1 MMAALLVRQAVA
13 LKPLMRVGNTIFT
26 PWLVKL
32 DMTTLDASWEGKGE
46 REKGRKGEREK
57 GRKGGR
63 EEREER

>member
-46 REKGRKGEREK
+46 REGKGREK
-57 GRKGGR
+57 GRKGRKGR
-63 EEREER
+63 KREREER

>member
-32 DMTTLDASWEGKGE
+32 DMTTLDASWEGKG
-46 REKGRKGEREK
+46 REGRKGRKG
-57 GRKGGR
+57 RKR
-63 EEREER
+63 EREER